1 MSIESLNPDDFLMV
15 SPCSETSDMEDFV
28 VTSSGMDN
36 TSKPMRPAEREN
48 ETDESG
54 SSIICVDKDM
64 ESEQGDLSEWLKPSK
79 SPKLTANRL
88 SKDNEVPFKHNAMI
102 LSSDSKMFLC
112 AGKRSACL
120 MEKRSLDFPCLR
132 MEAENWV
139 HQKKAKSLGSSSSS
153 LSSSMSA
160 ISNDQTKLIP
170 PAYALPNP
178 FWLKKYQHRR

>member
-1 MSIESLNPDDFLMV
+1 MSIESINPDDFLMV

-28 VTSSGMDN
+28 VTSCNMDS
-36 TSKPMRPAEREN
+36 TSNPMIPAEREN
-48 ETDESG
+48 EADESG
-54 SSIICVDKDM
+54 SSIICVDKDV

-79 SPKLTANRL
+79 SCKLMANRL
-88 SKDNEVPFKHNAMI
+88 SSKDNEVAFKHNAMV
-102 LSSDSKMFLC
+102 LSCDPKMFLC
-112 AGKRSACL
+112 PGKRSACL
-120 MEKRSLDFPCLR
+120 MDKKRSLDFPCLR

-153 LSSSMSA
+153 ISSS
-160 ISNDQTKLIP
+160 ISGYDQPKLIP